1 MCYNDGDSNDR
12 MRITKFVTCVTSFV
26 THIASITRN
35 ITLSVQKEL
44 NIILRNKKG
53 WTIMWKIINY
63 LGQP

>member
-35 ITLSVQKEL
+35 ITLSVQ
-44 NIILRNKKG
+44 
-53 WTIMWKIINY
+53 
-63 LGQP
+63 